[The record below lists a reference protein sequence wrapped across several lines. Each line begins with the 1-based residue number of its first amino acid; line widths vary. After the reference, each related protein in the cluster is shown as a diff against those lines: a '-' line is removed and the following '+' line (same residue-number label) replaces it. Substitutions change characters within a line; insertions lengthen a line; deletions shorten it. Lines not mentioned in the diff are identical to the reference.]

1 MLLNDL
7 AIERIMKGRMSCFP
21 ADDGGGP
28 GWPAGRK
35 EARWVFSTP
44 VRSDNTDDNTVDDT
58 GCPKKTHFQN
68 HHPASSSLGEIRFK
82 TF

>member
-1 MLLNDL
+1 MANSGHCWVLDDL

-35 EARWVFSTP
+35 EARDGYSQP
-44 VRSDNTDDNTVDDT
+44 
-58 GCPKKTHFQN
+58 Q
-68 HHPASSSLGEIRFK
+68 
-82 TF
+82 

>member
-35 EARWVFSTP
+35 EARDGYSQPQCGVVILEVGFIIVKVS
-44 VRSDNTDDNTVDDT
+44 
-58 GCPKKTHFQN
+58 K
-68 HHPASSSLGEIRFK
+68 
-82 TF
+82 

>member
-44 VRSDNTDDNTVDDT
+44 VRSDNTDDNTVDDS
-58 GCPKKTHFQN
+58 GGGLRWHAGRKEARDGYSQPQ
-68 HHPASSSLGEIRFK
+68 
-82 TF
+82 